1 MSPINLTATSSTPND
16 LSVSP
21 GLDIFGLFSGLF
33 SGETA
38 SSVAGGGV
46 FDVLGILWLIFVLL
60 SFSLSIFML
69 VLYGYAS
76 TRRWEYFA
84 QADRDLREAERQ
96 YDEQFRGLRKN
107 DRLEDVL
114 VHLESP
120 SPNDWK
126 LAIIEADIM
135 LDELLKQ
142 RGFAGNTLGERL
154 KSISPNQMESLSDAW
169 EAHKVRNRIAHDG
182 ADFVLTRRIAED
194 TINRYRRVLGELDV
208 S

>member
-16 LSVSP
+16 LTVSP
-21 GLDIFGLFSGLF
+21 GLDIFGLLSALF

-38 SSVAGGGV
+38 SSVAGGGF

-69 VLYGYAS
+69 ALYGYAS
-76 TRRWEYFA
+76 TRRWEYYA

-126 LAIIEADIM
+126 LAIIEADII
-135 LDELLKQ
+135 LDELMKQ

-154 KSISPNQMESLSDAW
+154 KSISPHQMESLSDAW

-182 ADFVLTRRIAED
+182 ADFVLTRRIAEE
-194 TINRYRRVLGELDV
+194 TINRYRRVIGELGV
-208 S
+208 

>member
-1 MSPINLTATSSTPND
+1 MSPINLTATSSAT
-16 LSVSP
+16 SGFSASP
-21 GLDIFGLFSGLF
+21 GINIFGFLSGLF
-33 SGETA
+33 SGDTTSSIA
-38 SSVAGGGV
+38 SSGV

-76 TRRWEYFA
+76 TRRWEYYA
-84 QADRDLREAERQ
+84 QADRELREAERQ

-107 DRLEDVL
+107 NRLEDIL
-114 VHLESP
+114 EHLESP

-126 LAIIEADIM
+126 LAIIEADIV
-135 LDELLKQ
+135 LDELLKE

-194 TINRYRRVLGELDV
+194 TINRYRRVLGELGA
-208 S
+208 

>member
-1 MSPINLTATSSTPND
+1 MSPINLTATSSAT
-16 LSVSP
+16 SGFSASP
-21 GLDIFGLFSGLF
+21 GINIFGFLSGLF
-33 SGETA
+33 SGDTTSSIA
-38 SSVAGGGV
+38 SSGV

-76 TRRWEYFA
+76 TRRWEYYA
-84 QADRDLREAERQ
+84 QADRELREAERQ
-96 YDEQFRGLRKN
+96 YDEKFRGLRKN
-107 DRLEDVL
+107 NRLEDIL
-114 VHLESP
+114 EHLESP

-126 LAIIEADIM
+126 LAIIEADIV
-135 LDELLKQ
+135 LDELLKE

-194 TINRYRRVLGELDV
+194 TINRYRRVLGELGA
-208 S
+208 